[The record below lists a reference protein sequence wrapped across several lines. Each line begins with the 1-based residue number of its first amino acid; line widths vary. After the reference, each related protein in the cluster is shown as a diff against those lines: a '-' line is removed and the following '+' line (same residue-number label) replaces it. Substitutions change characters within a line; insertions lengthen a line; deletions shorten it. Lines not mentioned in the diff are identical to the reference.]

1 MLFLLSSLPPSS
13 LPVRL
18 PLVEGVRRTKGD
30 GFRNFFAF
38 LAIDCLRFE
47 CVPEQGVCVCVCAL
61 CVAKVCVQVLCALAL
76 SISISISISS
86 SVVVVVV
93 IIP

>member
-1 MLFLLSSLPPSS
+1 MLFLLSLPSPILS
-13 LPVRL
+13 PPARL

-47 CVPEQGVCVCVCAL
+47 CVPEQGVCVCAL

-76 SISISISISS
+76 SISISISP
-86 SVVVVVV
+86 SVVVVV
-93 IIP
+93 IP